1 MSDFNQRAYETE
13 PLGSRNR
20 SYSKEE
26 AAQVPNQWWDFL
38 DLFRNVPE
46 RRIENPYDYDWAKRT
61 EQVEANYAE
70 DGSFISVPNASFT
83 SMPVPRYT
91 REGVLY
97 YTTRKDTDGTSSTY
111 GQPIPDVKEYNQNRP
126 WYRSLPYGLGGE
138 KQGDISDYALAS
150 FIFNEGPSVAAPFV
164 ALKTAKPKTQNIVMK
179 GKYDQEVT
187 ISLNKQGLQDART
200 LNNALSK
207 DIDTIQN
214 LSRFNNKQSKGVLE
228 SVVTGMVTKDD
239 PVALGVQ
246 EFDQGSILGMDGQP
260 YALQSTIRRG
270 KDESEDDYANR
281 YFDDLFNQ
289 YGLTENAKLNLRRM
303 LDSGSIT
310 KHYRKVLKMGISNP
324 DYSLQSFKNTRRAL
338 VEEFLFGLEHL
349 GLDPNKIEAH
359 HIASLRQVA
368 SLFEGLDRNEFSEML
383 GLIYD
388 QGIFT
393 GNDPRNLIAIQK
405 KGHYNK
411 KDNPNIY
418 AVHTYL
424 NEKLGLYGEKIVGD
438 FGVEVRDLSPQERIP
453 YIKKFA
459 AVVKGSQPII
469 DKAIRD
475 VLDLDHLE
483 DSPEAAAIAAL
494 DISEYEAELIKEKV
508 DDYLKLQ
515 LTEPN
520 YEALMDS
527 IFGGE
532 SAGESMRTR
541 GIKPGQ
547 PVQSQLFDLG
557 KVKPPRKTNKKN
569 NEYPSGPGAYWDIE
583 SE

>member
-1 MSDFNQRAYETE
+1 MTFTQPPIGWKPETHGLLPDDRPDEGKLGYEF
-13 PLGSRNR
+13 
-20 SYSKEE
+20 
-26 AAQVPNQWWDFL
+26 W
-38 DLFRNVPE
+38 
-46 RRIENPYDYDWAKRT
+46 
-61 EQVEANYAE
+61 
-70 DGSFISVPNASFT
+70 
-83 SMPVPRYT
+83 
-91 REGVLY
+91 EGVGNL
-97 YTTRKDTDGTSSTY
+97 
-111 GQPIPDVKEYNQNRP
+111 PIIKQIKEYNETTAQQSEYLAERA
-126 WYRSLPYGLGGE
+126 RSGKSGL
-138 KQGDISDYALAS
+138 L
-150 FIFNEGPSVAAPFV
+150 V
-164 ALKTAKPKTQNIVMK
+164 
-179 GKYDQEVT
+179 
-187 ISLNKQGLQDART
+187 QGLQAINDAAGTVVGAPFQALDILMESASDATNIDKRT
-200 LNNALSK
+200 LGAIK
-207 DIDTIQN
+207 DIFIYGKSIKVPKTGKFYQN
-214 LSRFNNKQSKGVLE
+214 VQTAKRNISRQDIFNPGQVTVKPQQVVDEVFSLSRTKKPQIP
-228 SVVTGMVTKDD
+228 MVTTGHKDL
-239 PVALGVQ
+239 VLSAEQLGL
-246 EFDQGSILGMDGQP
+246 QGVPGFTGET

-270 KDESEDDYANR
+270 KNESEDDYANR

-289 YGLTENAKLNLRRM
+289 YGLTKDAKLNLRGM

-310 KHYRKVLKMGISNP
+310 KHYRKLVKMGIGNP
-324 DYSLQSFKNTRRAL
+324 NYSLQSFKNTRRAL

-368 SLFEGLDRNEFSEML
+368 SLFEGLDRNEFPEML
-383 GLIYD
+383 DLIWNE
-388 QGIFT
+388 GIFT
-393 GNDPRNLIAIQK
+393 GNDPRNLVAIQK
-405 KGHYNK
+405 KAHYNK

-438 FGVEVRDLSPQERIP
+438 FGVEVRDLSPQERLP
-453 YIKKFA
+453 YIKRFA

-483 DSPEAAAIAAL
+483 DSPEAAAMASL
-494 DISEYEAELIKEKV
+494 DISEYEAELIKDKV

-520 YEALMDS
+520 YEALLDS

-532 SAGESMRTR
+532 SAGEAMRRR

-557 KVKPPRKTNKKN
+557 KVKPPRKITKKD

>member
-1 MSDFNQRAYETE
+1 MSYQTE

-26 AAQVPNQWWDFL
+26 ASEVPNQWWDFL
-38 DLFRNVPE
+38 DAFPNVPQ
-46 RRIENPYDYDWAKRT
+46 RRVENPYDEDWARRP
-61 EQVEANYAE
+61 EQIEANYNK
-70 DGSFISVPNASFT
+70 DGTFKEALRLNLAGSPI
-83 SMPVPRYT
+83 PRFT
-91 REGVLY
+91 REGDLY
-97 YTTRKDTDGTSSTY
+97 YYTRKDQNTGEIVPVTQSTSQ
-111 GQPIPDVKEYNQNRP
+111 GRP
-126 WYRSLPYGLGGE
+126 WYKDLPYPLPGSE
-138 KQGDISDYALAS
+138 KQNDLSDYAFASWFFNQAPAQVAPLAALGKGIPQIRTQRRTS
-150 FIFNEGPSVAAPFV
+150 PHGFYKEGSVDVNNQNVEKIFS
-164 ALKTAKPKTQNIVMK
+164 
-179 GKYDQEVT
+179 
-187 ISLNKQGLQDART
+187 
-200 LNNALSK
+200 
-207 DIDTIQN
+207 
-214 LSRFNNKQSKGVLE
+214 LSRFKNTRNKGLITQQGQYPKGDNPYLPI
-228 SVVTGMVTKDD
+228 TD
-239 PVALGVQ
+239 
-246 EFDQGSILGMDGQP
+246 FDKGSILGMDGEP
-260 YALQSTIRRG
+260 YALQSTIKRG
-270 KDESEDDYANR
+270 KNESEDNYANR
-281 YFDDLFNQ
+281 YFNDLFDQ
-289 YGLTENAKLNLRRM
+289 YGLTSNAKLNLRRM

-310 KHYRKVLKMGISNP
+310 KHYRKLIKMGIGNP
-324 DYSLQSFKNTRRAL
+324 NYSLQSFKNTRRAL

-368 SLFEGLDRNEFSEML
+368 SLFEGLDRNEFPEML
-383 GLIYD
+383 DLIWNE
-388 QGIFT
+388 GIFT
-393 GNDPRNLIAIQK
+393 GNDPRNLVAIQK

-438 FGVEVRDLSPQERIP
+438 FGVEVRDLSPQERLP

-475 VLDLDHLE
+475 VLDLDHLA
-483 DSPEAAAIAAL
+483 DSPEAAAMAAL
-494 DISEYEAELIKEKV
+494 DISEYEAELIKAKV
-508 DDYLKLQ
+508 DDYIKLQ

-527 IFGGE
+527 IFGGD
-532 SAGESMRTR
+532 SAGEAMRRR
-541 GIKPGQ
+541 GIQPGK

-557 KVKPPRKTNKKN
+557 KVKPPRKTTKKD

>member
-1 MSDFNQRAYETE
+1 MPLYNNVITNMNREDTPDEDKLGYEFWNAVE
-13 PLGSRNR
+13 ELPVIKQIKDYNEHSRNISEYQNERNR
-20 SYSKEE
+20 SGQEGLLLQGMQAVSDTLSTVVGLPFQALE
-26 AAQVPNQWWDFL
+26 AAIQEASD
-38 DLFRNVPE
+38 
-46 RRIENPYDYDWAKRT
+46 RT
-61 EQVEANYAE
+61 
-70 DGSFISVPNASFT
+70 
-83 SMPVPRYT
+83 
-91 REGVLY
+91 
-97 YTTRKDTDGTSSTY
+97 
-111 GQPIPDVKEYNQNRP
+111 
-126 WYRSLPYGLGGE
+126 
-138 KQGDISDYALAS
+138 
-150 FIFNEGPSVAAPFV
+150 
-164 ALKTAKPKTQNIVMK
+164 NI
-179 GKYDQEVT
+179 
-187 ISLNKQGLQDART
+187 DART
-200 LNNALSK
+200 LGAIK
-207 DIDTIQN
+207 DIYSYGKTVKASKSGSFYKGVQTAKKNIPRADILNPGQVTVKPQQVVDEVFS
-214 LSRFNNKQSKGVLE
+214 LSRTKQPKIP

-270 KDESEDDYANR
+270 KNESEDDYANR
-281 YFDDLFNQ
+281 YFNDLFNQ
-289 YGLTENAKLNLRRM
+289 YGLTSNAKLSLRNM

-310 KHYRKVLKMGISNP
+310 KHYRKLLKMGISNP

-368 SLFEGLDRNEFSEML
+368 SLFEGLDRYEFPEML

-393 GNDPRNLIAIQK
+393 GNDPRNLVAIQK

-438 FGVEVRDLSPQERIP
+438 FGVEVRDLSPQERLP

-469 DKAIRD
+469 EQAIRD
-475 VLDLDHLE
+475 VLDLDHLA
-483 DSPEAAAIAAL
+483 DSPEAAAMASL
-494 DISEYEAELIKEKV
+494 DISEYEAELIKDKV
-508 DDYLKLQ
+508 DDYIKLQ

-520 YEALMDS
+520 YEALLDS

-532 SAGESMRTR
+532 SAGEAMRTR
-541 GIKPGQ
+541 GVKPGQ

-557 KVKPPRKTNKKN
+557 KVKPSRKTNKKD

-583 SE
+583 SGP